1 MTVAEAEA
9 EPPPGATVRSLL
21 RTQDRAALGTIDGHG
36 APYVSLVMMA
46 VDHDASPLLLLSD
59 LAEHTQNAKRD
70 DRVSLLVDGTY
81 GLATPLTGAR
91 ATLIGQLEPASA
103 AHQPERYLAH
113 HADARGYAAF
123 GDFNFYRLAVQ
134 RAHLVAGFGRIHWIS
149 AEDVLWPMAQGWPLA
164 AAEAEIV
171 QHMNEDHADAVAL
184 YATALLGRPAGD
196 WHLVGVDPEGADL
209 ANRGERA
216 RLWFD
221 KPARDAESARVE
233 LVRLVKRA
241 RQGAQMVG

>member
-1 MTVAEAEA
+1 MTADVLEA
-9 EPPPGATVRSLL
+9 EPSPGATVRSLL

-46 VDHDASPLLLLSD
+46 VDHDAAPLLLLSD
-59 LAEHTQNAKRD
+59 LAEHTQNAGRD

-81 GLATPLTGAR
+81 GLASPLTGAR
-91 ATLIGQLEPASA
+91 ATLMGRLEPATA
-103 AHQPERYLAH
+103 THQRERYLARH
-113 HADARGYAAF
+113 GDARGYAAF
-123 GDFNFYRLAVQ
+123 SDFNFYRLAIE
-134 RAHLVAGFGRIHWIS
+134 RAHLVAGFGRIHWVS
-149 AEDVLWPMAQGWPLA
+149 AEHVLWPLGEAEPLA
-164 AAEAEIV
+164 MAEAEIV

-196 WHLVGVDPEGADL
+196 WRLVGVDPEGADL
-209 ANRGERA
+209 ANDGERV

-221 KPARDAESARVE
+221 KPARHADSARVE

-241 RQGAQMVG
+241 RQGSPVVD

>member
-1 MTVAEAEA
+1 MTADVLAA
-9 EPPPGATVRSLL
+9 EPSPGATVRSLL

-36 APYVSLVMMA
+36 APYVSLVMIA
-46 VDHDASPLLLLSD
+46 VDHDAAPLLLLSD
-59 LAEHTQNAKRD
+59 LAEHTQNAGRD

-91 ATLIGQLEPASA
+91 ATLMGRLEPATA
-103 AHQPERYLAH
+103 AHQRERYLARH
-113 HADARGYAAF
+113 EDAQTYAAF
-123 GDFNFYRLAVQ
+123 GDFNFYRLAIE
-134 RAHLVAGFGRIHWIS
+134 RAHLVAGFGRIHWVS
-149 AEDVLWPMAQGWPLA
+149 AENVLWPAAEALSLA

-184 YATALLGRPAGD
+184 YATGLLGRPAGE
-196 WHLVGVDPEGADL
+196 WRLVGVDPEGADL
-209 ANRGERA
+209 TNQGERA

-221 KPARDAESARVE
+221 KPACDAESARVE

-241 RQGAQMVG
+241 RQGSQVVD